1 MIILIIRVGLVFNVK
16 FDISGVEK
24 LCDKLKKD
32 LQSVKGAKAGV
43 LKNTSYPPKE
53 DKNKD
58 PNKQGKG
65 SSRPP
70 LKVWQNALIQEYGAR
85 IPVTK
90 KMRGWFMAQ
99 GFPLKKSTTEIIIPP
114 RPFLRKALKNQKAWA
129 KYVNEM
135 FDANQDGHMTLYRI
149 AKEIAEMMQDDI
161 QEAISSNIPP
171 ENAEIT
177 KKNKRGSSRTLMDTG
192 TLRSSILGAV
202 IKK

>member
-1 MIILIIRVGLVFNVK
+1 MIILIIGVVLVFNVK
-16 FDISGVEK
+16 FDISGVDK

-43 LKNTSYPPKE
+43 LKNTAYPPKE
-53 DKNKD
+53 NKNKD
-58 PNKQGKG
+58 PNKKEVKKSQKT
-65 SSRPP
+65 
-70 LKVWQNALIQEYGAR
+70 LKVWENALIQEYGAV

-90 KMRGWFMAQ
+90 KMRGWFLAQ

-114 RPFLRKALKNQKAWA
+114 RPFLRKALKNQKVWA

-135 FDANQDGHMTLYRI
+135 FDANQDGHMTLYKI
-149 AKEIAEMMQDDI
+149 AKNIAEMMQDDI

-171 ENAEIT
+171 ENSEIT

-192 TLRSSILGAV
+192 LLRSSILGAV